1 MYLTCLTKILV
12 REVLPGLAID
22 HFLHFEKD
30 LIGLAGL
37 QRETRIRCELHP
49 HTVLVGLVVK
59 DFLGILRV
67 FVLRLREIVACLV
80 IQGGDSLRKYQM
92 LFLPVR
98 GARAHQGGR

>member
-1 MYLTCLTKILV
+1 MSYTMYLPWLTKILV

-59 DFLGILRV
+59 DFLGVFRV
-67 FVLRLREIVACLV
+67 FVLRPREKLGCL
-80 IQGGDSLRKYQM
+80 IINI
-92 LFLPVR
+92 
-98 GARAHQGGR
+98 